1 MAGLEHGCLHEL
13 LPHINVVRSCRLGVW
28 FTVHN
33 HVDLGPRHGCFKSF
47 GGPYDSST
55 LYNNIN
61 YSRESN
67 AKWGKLTR
75 WEKLA
80 SLTRKRSLSSE
91 SACVLIQ
98 VALLWYRYLTNW
110 EAKNVLRW
118 RQLETKSASIMTYSL
133 NTHTYTPHS
142 VINDCRKTVSKF
154 CRLYILLTH
163 FYCHCHQHE
172 ISLIS
177 STF

>member
-55 LYNNIN
+55 LYNNTN

-80 SLTRKRSLSSE
+80 SLTRKRSLSSV

-110 EAKNVLRW
+110 EAKNVLRR

-133 NTHTYTPHS
+133 NTHTHLTLSSMTVGKLYLNSADSTYCSPIS
-142 VINDCRKTVSKF
+142 TVIVISMKF
-154 CRLYILLTH
+154 H
-163 FYCHCHQHE
+163 
-172 ISLIS
+172 
-177 STF
+177 